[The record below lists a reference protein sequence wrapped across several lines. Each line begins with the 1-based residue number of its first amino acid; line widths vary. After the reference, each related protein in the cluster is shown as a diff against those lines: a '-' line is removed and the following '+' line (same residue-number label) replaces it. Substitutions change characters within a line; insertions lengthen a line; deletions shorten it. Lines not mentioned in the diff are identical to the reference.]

1 MIARLVLMAFLF
13 CGCVSAPPQR
23 SADQLRAEQIARLYA
38 VQSLGLSE
46 AQVAGMKADHEGF
59 SLADGREMTLQFY
72 DPKVFRP
79 SKDGFFWA
87 MDGGFPSYFRITV
100 DIRKWQ
106 VIDHYAS
113 RE

>member
-1 MIARLVLMAFLF
+1 MIARLILIAFVL
-13 CGCVSAPPQR
+13 CGCTSAPLER

-46 AQVAGMKADHEGF
+46 SQLAKMKADHNGF
-59 SLADGREMTLQFY
+59 SLVDGRETIQFY
-72 DPKVFRP
+72 DPKVFHP
-79 SKDGFFWA
+79 NKDGFFEA
-87 MDGGFPSYFRITV
+87 MLGGFPSYFRVTV
-100 DIRKWQ
+100 DTRKWQ

>member
-1 MIARLVLMAFLF
+1 MIARLILMAFVL
-13 CGCVSAPPQR
+13 CGCASTPPQKG
-23 SADQLRAEQIARLYA
+23 ADQLRAEQVARLYA
-38 VQSLGLSE
+38 IQSLGLSE
-46 AQVAGMKADHEGF
+46 SQVARMKADHDGF
-59 SLADGREMTLQFY
+59 SLVDGRETIQFY
-72 DPKVFRP
+72 DPKVFHPNR
-79 SKDGFFWA
+79 DGFFEA